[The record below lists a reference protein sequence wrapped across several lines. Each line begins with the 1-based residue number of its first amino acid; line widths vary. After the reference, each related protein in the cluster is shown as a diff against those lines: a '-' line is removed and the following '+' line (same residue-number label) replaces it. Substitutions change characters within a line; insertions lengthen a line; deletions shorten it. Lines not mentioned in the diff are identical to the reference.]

1 MDASSA
7 MDLSALKSQDPAP
20 ALPHG
25 ERRRRVRHKL
35 HTPVYASF
43 NRPQTGMVLDL
54 SELLDL
60 HEDGFAVQT
69 SERLEVNQALALAL
83 DLSETRAY
91 IHGTG
96 HVVWS
101 DGAGRGGI
109 RFSGLP
115 DSSRRTLKEWLFAN
129 LLVGCAN
136 HAARTEQLTRH
147 VEAEPVEPSP
157 DAPVEPPVLEPSVP
171 TPVPDLSVMLSAVEA
186 VRREVRAA
194 GDDLDAAL
202 QLITERARSLTGAS
216 GAALAFL
223 TDDRMICRA
232 QAGEPAPPLGAP
244 VDVTQGVSGQCVRTG
259 RMVACEDTES
269 DPRVDRETCRTLGI
283 GSILAAPIF
292 SDFRVVGL
300 LEVFSSSPR
309 AFTNVHET
317 VLDRLVEF
325 VPKTRSNTPMQSDA
339 AASEVPS
346 ALSES
351 NASIYPARE
360 ALWDAERVAQEPLKG
375 VPIRR
380 LHLGL
385 LVLAV
390 AFAALALG
398 YVLAPT
404 IEKNW
409 LITSQAAQKQPV
421 PSTVS
426 AQGAADRS
434 AEAKTPEELRKLAEQ
449 GDADAQW
456 NLGVRCHTG
465 EGVPQDDVQAV
476 QWFQRAAEQGHVV
489 AQATLG
495 AYYWA
500 GRGVPQD
507 LSKAYFWSVLAL
519 AQGDDAMKSRLEGL
533 AAQMTRAQVA
543 AARQQAEDWI
553 HQHARRAKSEGN

>member
-1 MDASSA
+1 
-7 MDLSALKSQDPAP
+7 MDLSALKLQDPAP
-20 ALPHG
+20 ALPRG

-35 HTPVYASF
+35 QTPVYASF

-60 HEDGFAVQT
+60 HEDGFAVQAA
-69 SERLEVNQALALAL
+69 ERLEVNQALTFCL
-83 DLSETRAY
+83 DLPETSAY

-101 DGAGRGGI
+101 DSAGRGGI

-115 DSSRRTLKEWLFAN
+115 DSSRHPLKEWLFAN
-129 LLVGCAN
+129 LLIGCAN
-136 HAARTEQLTRH
+136 QAARTEQLTRH
-147 VEAEPVEPSP
+147 LEARPAEPPPAAPAEP
-157 DAPVEPPVLEPSVP
+157 PPVLEPSVP
-171 TPVPDLSVMLSAVEA
+171 TPVPDLSEMLSAVDA
-186 VRREVRAA
+186 VRWEIRAA
-194 GDDLDAAL
+194 GDDLDAVL

-223 TDDRMICRA
+223 TDGKMICRA
-232 QAGEPAPPLGAP
+232 RAGEPTPPLGTP
-244 VDVTQGVSGQCVRTG
+244 VDVTQGVSGECARSG

-269 DPRVDRETCRTLGI
+269 DPRADREICRTLGI
-283 GSILAAPIF
+283 GSILAVPMV
-292 SDFRVVGL
+292 SDFRVVGV
-300 LEVFSSSPR
+300 LEVFSSGPR
-309 AFTNVHET
+309 AFTNIHET
-317 VLDRLVEF
+317 VLARLVES
-325 VPKTRSNTPMQSDA
+325 VPKTYSGTPLRQDA
-339 AASEVPS
+339 AASQVLSAPFEANSPINPS
-346 ALSES
+346 
-351 NASIYPARE
+351 RE
-360 ALWDAERVAQEPLKG
+360 ARWDAERLAQEPLKG

-390 AFAALALG
+390 AFTALALG

-409 LITSQAAQKQPV
+409 LAASEAATHQPV
-421 PSTVS
+421 VSTIS
-426 AQGAADRS
+426 AQNPANRI
-434 AEAKTPEELRKLAEQ
+434 AETKTPEALRKLAEQ

-456 NLGVRCHTG
+456 DMGFRYHNG
-465 EGVPQDDVQAV
+465 EGVPQDDAQAV

-519 AQGDDAMKSRLEGL
+519 AQGDEAMKSRLEGL

-543 AARQQAEDWI
+543 AARQKADDWI
-553 HQHARRAKSEGN
+553 HQHARRSKSQGN